1 MEIIHAEQ
9 KKEQRLFKKEDSL
22 RDFRTTSSVLAFM
35 LEGSQKAK
43 REREVGKQN
52 IIKDT
57 KAENVPDLGKATD
70 IHVQKSGRVT
80 NKINPKRITPRHIV
94 IKMLKN
100 KDKKIIIEA
109 AREKQRVMYK
119 GTPIRLSADF
129 LARILKARREW
140 QDKFQVMRRKARIL
154 QQESFHSDLKERSKF
169 SGQAKAKRV
178 QHHKTGFTRNVKVT
192 SISSK
197 AKATTRN
204 IKTMKE
210 K

>member
-1 MEIIHAEQ
+1 MHTLPQAVYRFNAI
-9 KKEQRLFKKEDSL
+9 
-22 RDFRTTSSVLAFM
+22 
-35 LEGSQKAK
+35 
-43 REREVGKQN
+43 
-52 IIKDT
+52 
-57 KAENVPDLGKATD
+57 LGKATD

-154 QQESFHSDLKERSKF
+154 
-169 SGQAKAKRV
+169 
-178 QHHKTGFTRNVKVT
+178 
-192 SISSK
+192 
-197 AKATTRN
+197 
-204 IKTMKE
+204 
-210 K
+210 